1 MGIKQNTATIL
12 AFTSF
17 LSRFEATVTQI
28 TQELNEWKLY
38 HFCAFSWFWVWPN
51 TIYLGDMIFGWYK
64 NIFDEGKNIFGWR
77 QCKHIFVSWKTYIC
91 LVESIY
97 LFRGKH
103 IFVSWKAYICQ
114 LSPPCCSQVD
124 ASLKIHWGK
133 FLRLPIA
140 QFFTPSYCTIVRL
153 RLSLNIGLEPVSNCS
168 SGCQEYSWVGVTS
181 PVKVRSLVSSIHI

>member
-1 MGIKQNTATIL
+1 MWWLWYKVLLTYSYMGIKQNTATIL

-51 TIYLGDMIFGWYK
+51 TIYLGDMIFGWCK

-91 LVESIY
+91 FRANIY
-97 LFRGKH
+97 LYCGKH
-103 IFVSWKAYICQ
+103 ILDLWQKLKL
-114 LSPPCCSQVD
+114 LSAFP
-124 ASLKIHWGK
+124 SLLQPGWG
-133 FLRLPIA
+133 
-140 QFFTPSYCTIVRL
+140 
-153 RLSLNIGLEPVSNCS
+153 
-168 SGCQEYSWVGVTS
+168 
-181 PVKVRSLVSSIHI
+181 